1 MNKVITIR
9 RKKNEKVKNKRK
21 ERQERKENERL
32 DGSK

>member
-9 RKKNEKVKNKRK
+9 GKKNEKVKHKRK